1 MLCATSHLTVSAR
14 PAYTRLHGER
24 NGVPLLSTAP
34 AGSRLGQGETDDR
47 PTFGASCVTVIEL
60 LLAASAR
67 CPEKP
72 VLTFEDGLTLTRRQF
87 VDRVES
93 FAATLEPAV
102 RAGDRVA
109 VMMGNRAEF
118 LIAALAVIAHR
129 AAFVPV
135 DPAAGD
141 LDGFH
146 VLEASRAVA
155 AVADPAGA
163 TRLEGWR
170 SRLAHLRTTFVV
182 DGPEPDGLP
191 SATGRIPLG
200 RAACEAGDI
209 VAVPF
214 TSGTTGTPKGCLMDH
229 VRILTNIEMAMHVHA
244 YGPSDRIFYPVQF
257 FYLDALNA
265 LVRAL
270 WCDGTFIAARRFSV
284 SRFWGTVHD
293 HNVTIISTIASMPVW
308 LLKTPPDPRDRTS
321 HVRFAVHSQV
331 PRDLHEELDRRWGF
345 PWLENYGMT
354 ESGLIARVPVELADE
369 LRGTGSTGPIVPSRR
384 VRIQDANG
392 SEVPTGDVGEIVVQG
407 PGMFRGYLDDPEA
420 TQRIVRD
427 GWLYTG
433 DLGRIDERGFLYV
446 SGRKKDIV
454 RRSGENVN
462 PEEVEA
468 VLRSYPGILDAAVTG
483 VPDVDRG
490 EELEAHLQLRS
501 DTPAPAPED
510 IARFCAERLAHH
522 KVPRYIRFVP
532 ELPMN
537 ASMRVRK
544 ELLRIGKPHD
554 DAWDQAEKR

>member
-1 MLCATSHLTVSAR
+1 M
-14 PAYTRLHGER
+14 
-24 NGVPLLSTAP
+24 
-34 AGSRLGQGETDDR
+34 
-47 PTFGASCVTVIEL
+47 FGKSCRTVIDL
-60 LLAASAR
+60 LCVANRR
-67 CPEKP
+67 CPDKA
-72 VLTFEDGLTLTRRQF
+72 VLTFEDGVTLTRREL
-87 VDRVES
+87 VEQVEA
-93 FAATLEPAV
+93 FAATLRPTV
-102 RAGDRVA
+102 HAGDRVA

-118 LIAALAVIAHR
+118 LIAALAVMSHR

-135 DPAAGD
+135 NPGSGD
-141 LDGFH
+141 LDGFQ

-155 AVADPAGA
+155 AICDGESA
-163 TRLEGWR
+163 TRLEMWR
-170 SRLAHLRTTFVV
+170 ARLPSLKAIFVLN
-182 DGPEPDGLP
+182 GPEPDGLP
-191 SATGRIPLG
+191 TTTDRIDL
-200 RAACEAGDI
+200 ASVACEADDI

-229 VRILTNIEMAMHVHA
+229 VRILKSVDLAMWVHA

-284 SRFWGTVHD
+284 SRFWDTVRAHG
-293 HNVTIISTIASMPVW
+293 VTIISTIASMPVW
-308 LLKTPPDPRDRTS
+308 LLKAPPDPRDRATN
-321 HVRFAVHSQV
+321 VRFAVHSQV

-354 ESGLIARVPVELADE
+354 ESGLIARMPFELADE
-369 LRGTGSTGPIVPSRR
+369 MRGTGSVGPVVPDRR
-384 VRIQDANG
+384 VRIEGPDG
-392 SEVPTGDVGEIVVQG
+392 VPVAPGAVGEIVVRG
-407 PGMFRGYLDDPEA
+407 PGMFRGYLDNPDA
-420 TQRIVRD
+420 TAAIMRE

-454 RRSGENVN
+454 RRSGENIN

-483 VPDVDRG
+483 VPDVERG
-490 EELEAHLQLRS
+490 EELEAHVQLKS
-501 DTPAPAPED
+501 GVPAPPAEE

-522 KVPRYIRFVP
+522 KVPRYIRFVS

-544 ELLRIGKPHD
+544 ELLRIGKPHP
-554 DAWDQAEKR
+554 DAWDRTAGR